1 VYQVTDAQTL
11 LRRRRRTVP
20 RVRVGRTV
28 VLLGL
33 TSMFTDI
40 SSEMV
45 AAILPLYLLFGL
57 GLSPLQFGVVDG
69 LYQGVAALVRVA
81 SGVIGDRW
89 HRHKAVA
96 AAGYALSAVTRLAMP
111 LVGGAWTAL
120 GALVMADRTGK
131 GIRTAPRDA
140 MISLSAPPE
149 ELATAF
155 GVHRALDTAGAML
168 GPLVAFGI
176 LALAPRGYDAVF
188 VASFC
193 FALIGLAILWLLV
206 DDPGRRPA
214 VERSPAP
221 SLAGAARLLAAPGFR
236 RLAIA
241 GAVLSLATVTDAF
254 VYLTLQHQL
263 DFEVTLLPLLYIG
276 TALVYMLAAV
286 PVGRLADRVG
296 RTRVFL
302 GGYVVLLGLYVVLLA
317 PGAGAAQLAACLLLL
332 GVYYAATE
340 GVLMALASTHLPDT
354 MRGTGL
360 SVVVTGTS
368 LGKLASA
375 IAFGALWATAGT
387 STAVAVFG
395 VALVA
400 AIVVA
405 LVVLRGG
412 DGS

>member
-1 VYQVTDAQTL
+1 M
-11 LRRRRRTVP
+11 
-20 RVRVGRTV
+20 GRTV

-45 AAILPLYLLFGL
+45 AAILPLYLVFGL

-81 SGVIGDRW
+81 SGVIGDRRG
-89 HRHKAVA
+89 RHKEVA
-96 AAGYALSAVTRLAMP
+96 AVGYALSAVTRLAMP

-120 GALVMADRTGK
+120 GAVVMADRTGK

-140 MISLSAPPE
+140 MISLSAPRE

-155 GVHRALDTAGAML
+155 GVHRALDTAGAMI

-193 FALIGLAILWLLV
+193 FALVGLAILWLLV
-206 DDPGRRPA
+206 DDPGRRVRAAAGPREPA
-214 VERSPAP
+214 A
-221 SLAGAARLLAAPGFR
+221 SLRGAARLLSAPGFR

-241 GAVLSLATVTDAF
+241 GAALSVATVTDAF
-254 VYLTLQHQL
+254 VYLSLQHAL

-296 RTRVFL
+296 RARVYL
-302 GGYVVLLGLYVVLLA
+302 AGYVVLLALYGVLLA
-317 PGAGAAQLAACLLLL
+317 PASGTAQLVACLLLL

-340 GVLMALASTHLPDT
+340 GVLMALASTHLPAT
-354 MRGTGL
+354 LRGTGL
-360 SVVVTGTS
+360 SVLVTGTS

-375 IAFGALWATAGT
+375 IAFGALWAASGTTTALAVF
-387 STAVAVFG
+387 AVALA
-395 VALVA
+395 VAIAMSGL
-400 AIVVA
+400 
-405 LVVLRGG
+405 VLRGTG
-412 DGS
+412 ADQVA